1 MAAGLANT
9 RPPHTRNTR
18 PMRRRYA
25 STGSRSS
32 RTSRSG
38 CGTAG
43 SVHPAIGPHIPG
55 RALAARACA
64 LYARGMER
72 IVHVCNGDSTDDSLS
87 LADLPGEIRVW
98 ADALDQGPVLPV
110 SDDEHWRLRGEFWAA
125 RGFPGGA
132 ERLAEWDR
140 GVDEAAAAEE
150 LILWFEHDLF
160 DQLALIRLLAR
171 LARRGLPQQLTIV
184 SIDRHPEI
192 PNFLGLGELKPEQL
206 AELWP
211 RRTPLSRDA
220 IDEAIT
226 AWIAVTAADPR
237 ALPFLTRRIKA
248 MPFLAGALER
258 QLEELPDPQSGL
270 SRTERQLLAAIARG
284 VASAGELMSTVQAI
298 DPRYPITDRHLL
310 ATLQTLGRCGLIE
323 GGVQV
328 SVTALGRQALAGAI
342 DRVHEAGI
350 DDWRGGVRLAGRGPV
365 WRWDGQQRKLIER

>member
-1 MAAGLANT
+1 
-9 RPPHTRNTR
+9 
-18 PMRRRYA
+18 
-25 STGSRSS
+25 
-32 RTSRSG
+32 
-38 CGTAG
+38 
-43 SVHPAIGPHIPG
+43 
-55 RALAARACA
+55 
-64 LYARGMER
+64 MER
-72 IVHVCNGDSTDDSLS
+72 IVHVCNGDCTADTLS

-110 SDDEHWRLRGEFWAA
+110 SDEEHYRLRGEFWAA
-125 RGFPGGA
+125 RGFPDDA
-132 ERLAEWDR
+132 AKLAAWDR

-184 SIDRHPEI
+184 SIDRHPEV
-192 PNFLGLGELKPEQL
+192 PSFFGLGQLKPEQL

-270 SRTERQLLAAIARG
+270 SRTERQLLAAVARG
-284 VASAGELMSTVQAI
+284 VATVGELMAAVQAI
-298 DPRYPITDRHLL
+298 DPRYPIADTHLV
-310 ATLQTLGRCGLIE
+310 ATLQTLGRCGFVE
-323 GGVQV
+323 GAPAGPPTATATASVRV
-328 SVTALGRQALAGAI
+328 AVTALGRQALAGAI
-342 DRVHEAGI
+342 DRVHEVGI
-350 DDWRGGVRLAGRGPV
+350 DDWRGGVRLAGKAAV
-365 WRWDGQQRKLIER
+365 WRWDGAQRKLIEK